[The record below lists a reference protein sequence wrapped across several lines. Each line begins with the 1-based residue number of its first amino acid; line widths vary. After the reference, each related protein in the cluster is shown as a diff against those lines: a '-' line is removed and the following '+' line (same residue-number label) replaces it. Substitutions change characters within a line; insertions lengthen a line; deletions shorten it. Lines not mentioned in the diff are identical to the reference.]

1 MEHYPQELELRIDSM
16 AQGGD
21 GVGRWQGR
29 VVFVAGALPGER
41 VRVRL
46 AERKQRYARG
56 YVLAM
61 LEAAPE
67 RIEPRLPAADH
78 IPWQHIDYAAQV
90 RFKQAILREQ
100 LVKLAALPDPPVQA
114 TLPAVHPWGYRNT
127 AYMRVQQERIGYYA
141 AGSRTVR
148 DMPADPLLLPSLNE
162 ALAGL
167 RPLLLA
173 DEARGLKTVTLRG
186 SAAYGYAVALAVGA
200 AQQTDLAYR
209 WRAGVPTLAAVAA
222 ASTSSDDS
230 PAVTLHEELG
240 DIVFSLSPASFFQT
254 NSAQAEILLRVMRDM
269 LALQPHE
276 HLLDGYSGVGAF
288 ALPLARD
295 VRIVTAIEEHP
306 DAVADGQRS
315 AALNDIDNVHFVA
328 APVERALPD
337 IPAPVHAAILDPP
350 RRGCHPAAL
359 EALARLAP
367 ARIAYVSC
375 QPGILAR
382 DLRVLLAQGYWLAA
396 VQPVDMFPQ
405 TPHIECVALLL
416 R

>member
-1 MEHYPQELELRIDSM
+1 MEHYPQELELRIDGM

-29 VVFVAGALPGER
+29 VVFVAGALPGEQ
-41 VRVRL
+41 VRVRIN
-46 AERKQRYARG
+46 ERKQRYARG
-56 YVLAM
+56 HVLVV
-61 LEAAPE
+61 LEAATE
-67 RIEPRLPAADH
+67 RIEPRMPAADY
-78 IPWQHIDYAAQV
+78 IPWQHIDYVAQV
-90 RFKQAILREQ
+90 GFKQAILREQ
-100 LVKLAALPDPPVQA
+100 LVKLAALPDPPVRA
-114 TLPAVHPWGYRNT
+114 MLPAAHPWGYRNT
-127 AYMRVQQERIGYYA
+127 AHMRVQQGRIGYYA
-141 AGSRTVR
+141 AGSRTLR
-148 DMPADPLLLPSLNE
+148 DMPADPLLLPALNE

-173 DEARGLKTVTLRG
+173 DEARGLSMVTLRG
-186 SAAYGYAVALAVGA
+186 SAAYGYAVALADGA

-222 ASTSSDDS
+222 ASTSSDA

-240 DIVFSLSPASFFQT
+240 EIVFSLSPTSFFQT
-254 NSAQAEILLRVMRDM
+254 HTAQAEVLLRVVRDM

-295 VRIVTAIEEHP
+295 ARTVTAIEEHP

-315 AALNDIDNVHFVA
+315 ATLNDIDNVHFVA
-328 APVERALPD
+328 APVERALPG

-359 EALARLAP
+359 EALAHLAP
-367 ARIAYVSC
+367 TRIAYVSC

-382 DLRVLLAQGYWLAA
+382 DLRVLLAQGYRLAV

>member
-1 MEHYPQELELRIDSM
+1 MS
-16 AQGGD
+16 
-21 GVGRWQGR
+21 
-29 VVFVAGALPGER
+29 
-41 VRVRL
+41 
-46 AERKQRYARG
+46 
-56 YVLAM
+56 
-61 LEAAPE
+61 
-67 RIEPRLPAADH
+67 
-78 IPWQHIDYAAQV
+78 
-90 RFKQAILREQ
+90 
-100 LVKLAALPDPPVQA
+100 
-114 TLPAVHPWGYRNT
+114 T
-127 AYMRVQQERIGYYA
+127 
-141 AGSRTVR
+141 
-148 DMPADPLLLPSLNE
+148 DPLLLPALNE

-167 RPLLLA
+167 RPLLA
-173 DEARGLKTVTLRG
+173 EEARGLKTVTLRG
-186 SAAYGYAVALAVGA
+186 SAAYGYAVARADGA
-200 AQQTDLAYR
+200 AQQADLAYR
-209 WRAGVPTLAAVAA
+209 WRAGVPSLATVDET
-222 ASTSSDDS
+222 STSSDP

-240 DIVFSLSPASFFQT
+240 EIVFSLSPASFFQT
-254 NSAQAEILLRVMRDM
+254 HTTQAEVLLGVVRTM

-288 ALPLARD
+288 ALPLARE
-295 VRIVTAIEEHP
+295 VRTVTAIEEHP

-315 AALNDIDNVHFVA
+315 AALNDIDNVLFVA

-382 DLRVLLAQGYWLAA
+382 DLRVLLAQGYRLEA

-405 TPHIECVALLL
+405 TPHIECVALLV